1 MGRVAAYFGSS
12 EVNGLDTMR
21 RAWLLS
27 GGMVA
32 VAALAAAAKHRT
44 DTGGVRADPP
54 QLQTNIPTLFAGW
67 RLLPEAPQ
75 VVNPQTREL
84 LDKLYSEVVS
94 RTYVDASPYAVMLSV
109 AYGHDQR
116 GGLEAHKPEI
126 CYPAQG
132 FVLHDQYDHVFQTP
146 YGAVQGR
153 RLRATLG
160 AREEPITYW
169 FAVASTVAVTPWAR
183 RVAQFRSMLTGA
195 IPDGI
200 LLRISSIDADPARA
214 WMRHEQFITDM
225 LNALPVATRER
236 VMGPTTHRA

>member
-1 MGRVAAYFGSS
+1 MDA
-12 EVNGLDTMR
+12 LR

-44 DTGGVRADPP
+44 DTGGLRADPP
-54 QLQTNIPTLFAGW
+54 QLNANIPAAFAGW
-67 RLLPEAPQ
+67 RLVPEAPQ

-94 RTYVDASPYAVMLSV
+94 RTYIDASPYAVMLSA

-132 FVLHDQYDHVFQTP
+132 FVLHDQFDHVIQTP
-146 YGAVQGR
+146 FGAVQGR
-153 RLRATLG
+153 RLLASLG
-160 AREEPITYW
+160 ARQEPITYW

-200 LLRISSIDADPARA
+200 LLRVSSIDGDPARA
-214 WMRHEQFITDM
+214 WQRHEQFIAAL
-225 LNALPVATRER
+225 LNALPTITRER
-236 VMGPTTHRA
+236 VMGRETA